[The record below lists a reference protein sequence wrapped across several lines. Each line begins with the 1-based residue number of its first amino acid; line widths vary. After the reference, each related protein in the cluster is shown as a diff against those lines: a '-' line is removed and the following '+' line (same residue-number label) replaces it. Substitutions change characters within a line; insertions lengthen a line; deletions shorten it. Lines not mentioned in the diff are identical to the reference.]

1 MFGIGNAIGG
11 SVELI
16 LFLSLFSLIA
26 IPIISILGLKKMKFV
41 SKSNGTKRIS
51 ILIFLYIS
59 ILLFGHSIMIGLIQF
74 GFYYCLIWISLLL
87 VIAILFSVMMNK
99 KTKHNTVYS
108 K

>member
-1 MFGIGNAIGG
+1 
-11 SVELI
+11 
-16 LFLSLFSLIA
+16 
-26 IPIISILGLKKMKFV
+26 
-41 SKSNGTKRIS
+41 
-51 ILIFLYIS
+51 
-59 ILLFGHSIMIGLIQF
+59 MIGLIQF

>member
-1 MFGIGNAIGG
+1 MIGIGNAIGG

-51 ILIFLYIS
+51 ILIFSLYINTTFWTFNNDWFNTIW
-59 ILLFGHSIMIGLIQF
+59 ILLLSDLDK
-74 GFYYCLIWISLLL
+74 L
-87 VIAILFSVMMNK
+87 VIGDCYFIQCNDE
-99 KTKHNTVYS
+99 
-108 K
+108 